1 MQSTRLHFGLISG
14 EASSLIGQGHSYD
27 FILLV
32 IRLQLLQKISNLQ
45 KAYYL
50 NSYSIAKK
58 LIESDL
64 ATRV

>member
-50 NSYSIAKK
+50 NSYSVTKK